1 MWTYTCSNIK
11 ELLNNF
17 QSLNSGMKAKT
28 QVANTFQKKFVKTLS
43 WDIMGISNIV
53 ELRG

>member
-1 MWTYTCSNIK
+1 
-11 ELLNNF
+11 
-17 QSLNSGMKAKT
+17 MKAKT